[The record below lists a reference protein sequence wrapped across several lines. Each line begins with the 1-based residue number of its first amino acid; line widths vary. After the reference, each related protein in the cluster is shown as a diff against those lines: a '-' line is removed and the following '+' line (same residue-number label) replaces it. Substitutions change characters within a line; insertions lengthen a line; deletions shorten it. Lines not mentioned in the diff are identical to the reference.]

1 MPQMPPAGY
10 RWTGETV
17 IKRSRFITTV
27 ARADTEAEA
36 RAVIASVR
44 AAYPDASHH
53 CVAYLLGDG
62 GTPTAHTSDDGEPSG
77 TAGMPMLRVLQ
88 SAGLTNVVAVV
99 TRHFGGV
106 KLGAGGLTRAYGG
119 CVADAVAVMPR
130 VVRQVRQI
138 WALQVPYA
146 DAGRVQEELLRDGME
161 VVGVNHDD
169 TGVLLRLTIDGDVQ
183 AAVAR
188 AMRSAVEVVPDG
200 VVEIE
205 APIEASSSG
214 RRISQPV

>member
-1 MPQMPPAGY
+1 MPQMPPVGF

-17 IKRSRFITTV
+17 IKRSRFIATV
-27 ARADTEAEA
+27 ARADTETAA

-53 CVAYLLGDG
+53 PVAYVLDDG

-99 TRHFGGV
+99 TRYFGGI
-106 KLGAGGLTRAYGG
+106 KLGAGGLTRAYSG
-119 CVADAVAVMPR
+119 CVADAVAVTPR

-138 WALQVPYA
+138 WAVHVPYA
-146 DAGRVQEELLRDGME
+146 DAGRVQDDLLRDGCVIVE
-161 VVGVNHDD
+161 VDHDEH
-169 TGVLLRLTIDGDVQ
+169 GARLRFTSAGGAE
-183 AAVAR
+183 AAAR
-188 AMRSAVEVVPDG
+188 ATRGTGDVVPDG
-200 VVEIE
+200 VMDVEV
-205 APIEASSSG
+205 PVQAS
-214 RRISQPV
+214 IP